1 MFRGRVPKGFDR
13 GNAAEATEVPAK
25 TRIEIFDTTLRD
37 GEQSPGCSMHRAE
50 KVALARQLEKLGV
63 DILEAGFP
71 VASKGE
77 ADAVKAIAEA
87 VRGVTVAALCR
98 TRVEDI
104 DCAARALASAARP
117 RLHLFIA
124 TSDLHLEH
132 KLRISRQAALEQAAQ
147 AVAYART
154 LCEEIE
160 FSAEDASRSDPEFL
174 AEIFRLAHAAGAK
187 VLNVPDTV
195 GYALPEEYGLLFRK
209 LIEEIPGATFSAH
222 CHNDLGLAVA
232 NSLAAVSAGARQV
245 EVAIN
250 GIGERA
256 GNCALEELVMAL
268 YVRQGAMPYTTGIH
282 TEELAPSSRL
292 LSKITGVWP
301 QPNKAIVGRNAFAHE
316 AGIHQH
322 GVLAN
327 PLTYEI
333 MTPRA
338 VGVHESLLVLG
349 KHCGRHAVDVRLK
362 GLGIELPTSEV
373 EEVTARVKEL
383 ADRQK
388 FVYDEDLLELAQG
401 GERERA
407 RLVRYH
413 VVSGNN
419 LLPTA
424 TVEIESEGRRVSA
437 SAMGHGPLDATLRA
451 ANTALGLGDD
461 VELLEFHTRALGSG
475 SDAIAEVLLRVRQGR
490 EETSG
495 QAACAD
501 TIEAALRAYLS
512 AITSVRRTQEAAA

>member
-1 MFRGRVPKGFDR
+1 MIAPRIPD
-13 GNAAEATEVPAK
+13 TDPSPH
-25 TRIEIFDTTLRD
+25 IEIFDTTLRD

-63 DILEAGFP
+63 DIIEAGFP
-71 VASKGE
+71 IASPGE
-77 ADAVKAIAEA
+77 ADAVKAIADA
-87 VRGVTVAALCR
+87 VRGVKVAALCR
-98 TRVEDI
+98 TRIEDI
-104 DCAARALASAARP
+104 DCAARALAGAARP

-132 KLRISRQAALEQAAQ
+132 KLRISRAAALEQAFQ
-147 AVAYART
+147 AVSYARS

-174 AEIFRLAHAAGAK
+174 AEIFRLAHAAGAR

-195 GYALPEEYGLLFRK
+195 GYALPDEYGRLFRY
-209 LIEEIPGATFSAH
+209 LIERIPGAVFSAH

-232 NSLAAVSAGARQV
+232 NSLAAISAGARQI
-245 EVAIN
+245 EVTIN

-268 YVRQGAMPYTTGIH
+268 YVRREAMPFRSHIH
-282 TEELAPSSRL
+282 TAELAPTSRL
-292 LSKITGVWP
+292 LSSITGVWP
-301 QPNKAIVGRNAFAHE
+301 QPNKAVVGRNAFAHE

-333 MTPRA
+333 MTPSA
-338 VGVHESLLVLG
+338 VGVRESLLVLG
-349 KHCGRHAVDVRLK
+349 KHCGRHAVDVRLR
-362 GLGIELPTSEV
+362 GLGIELPQAEV
-373 EEVTARVKEL
+373 EKVTARVKEL

-388 FVYDEDLLELAQG
+388 FVYDEDLLSLTTG
-401 GERERA
+401 GEADRT

-424 TVEIESEGRRVSA
+424 TVELEMDGRRACA
-437 SAMGHGPLDATLRA
+437 SAVGRGPLDATLRA
-451 ANTALGLGDD
+451 ANAALGLEED

-475 SDAIAEVLLRVRQGR
+475 SDATAEVLLRVRHGD
-490 EETSG
+490 EEKSG
-495 QAACAD
+495 QAASTD

-512 AITSVRRTQEAAA
+512 ALTSARRAQAVAA

>member
-1 MFRGRVPKGFDR
+1 MAVS
-13 GNAAEATEVPAK
+13 E
-25 TRIEIFDTTLRD
+25 RIEIFDTTLRD

-50 KVALARQLEKLGV
+50 KVALARQLERLGV

-71 VASKGE
+71 IASPGE
-77 ADAVKAIAEA
+77 ADAVAAIAEA
-87 VRGVTVAALCR
+87 VRGIKVAALCR

-104 DCAARALASAARP
+104 DCAARALRGAAKP

-132 KLRISRQAALEQAAQ
+132 KLRISRSAALDQATQ
-147 AVAYART
+147 AVAYARS

-174 AEIFRLAHAAGAK
+174 AEIFQLAHAAGAQ

-195 GYALPEEYGLLFRK
+195 GYALPDEYGRLFRR
-209 LIEEIPGATFSAH
+209 LIAQIPNAVFSAH

-232 NSLAAVSAGARQV
+232 NSLAAVTAGARQV
-245 EVAIN
+245 EVTLN

-256 GNCALEELVMAL
+256 GNTALEELVMAL
-268 YVRQGAMPYTTGIH
+268 YVRREAIPYQTGID
-282 TEELAPSSRL
+282 TRELAPSSRL
-292 LSKITGVWP
+292 LSSITGVWP

-333 MTPRA
+333 MTPRS
-338 VGVHESLLVLG
+338 VGVRESLLVLG
-349 KHCGRHAVDVRLK
+349 KHCGRHAVDVRLR
-362 GLGIELPTSEV
+362 GLGVELPGAAVEV
-373 EEVTARVKEL
+373 VTARVKEL

-388 FVYDEDLLELAQG
+388 FVYDEDLLELAAG
-401 GERERA
+401 DPGERP

-424 TVEIESEGRRVSA
+424 TVELEIGGERRSA
-437 SAMGHGPLDATLRA
+437 SAVGRGPLDATLRA
-451 ANTALGLGDD
+451 ANTALALEDPP
-461 VELLEFHTRALGSG
+461 ELLEFHTRALGSG
-475 SDAIAEVLLRVRQGR
+475 SEALAEVLLRVRQG
-490 EETSG
+490 EQEKSG
-495 QAACAD
+495 QAASAD

-512 AITSVRRTQEAAA
+512 ALSAIGSAQQAEVAA